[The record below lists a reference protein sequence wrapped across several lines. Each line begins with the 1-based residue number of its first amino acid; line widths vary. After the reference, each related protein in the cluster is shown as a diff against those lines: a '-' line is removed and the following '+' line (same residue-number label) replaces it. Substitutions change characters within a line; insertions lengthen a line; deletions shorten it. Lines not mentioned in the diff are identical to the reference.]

1 MTNPFRVQAE
11 PLPGVKLIST
21 PFFPDGRG
29 SFFKPFHIGFFQELG
44 IAFSPVEQFFS
55 MSHQGVLRGMHFQQ
69 GEHAHEKLVC
79 CLAGRVL
86 DVSVDVRLDSPTFN
100 QPYAVEL
107 YPGCGQ
113 VLLIPRGYAHGF
125 LALRDGSLMSYLTTT
140 VHAPSHDCGVLWS
153 SIAFDWPL
161 RVPIVSERD
170 QLHPSIS
177 AAS

>member
-11 PLPGVKLIST
+11 PLPGVKLIVA

-29 SFFKPFHIGFFQELG
+29 SFFKPFHIEFFQELG

-79 CLAGRVL
+79 CLAGRAL
-86 DVSVDVRLDSPTFN
+86 DVIVDVRPDSTSFN
-100 QPYAVEL
+100 QPFAVEL
-107 YPGCGQ
+107 DSETGKA
-113 VLLIPRGYAHGF
+113 LLIPKGYAHGF
-125 LALRDGSLMSYLTTT
+125 LSLEDRTLMSYLTTS
-140 VHAPSHDCGVLWS
+140 VHSPSHDGGVLWS

-161 RVPIVSERD
+161 REPILSERD
-170 QLHPSIS
+170 QLHPEIS
-177 AAS
+177 GAP